1 MIRTSTGLG
10 STGEPRASG
19 SGADALGEGCLEQA
33 SEVVGV
39 GPLAGVLE
47 ALGIPLLF
55 VLGGTL
61 GYALLVGSFYPRA
74 MADAP
79 EVSERLWLVDGYN
92 ALSVGLLGGEE
103 RSQWWRADC
112 RERLLEHS
120 ARFREPGTEVWVIF
134 DGGDPSGGRTSA
146 EDHPKTVFA
155 PDADA
160 WLAAR
165 VRGSPHPQR
174 ITVVTADRR
183 LAGRVLGA
191 GAAVVAPGD
200 FLLRCEV

>member
-1 MIRTSTGLG
+1 MRTSIGLRNP
-10 STGEPRASG
+10 GEPRVSASG
-19 SGADALGEGCLEQA
+19 AESRGESRLVRASQAVRGGA
-33 SEVVGV
+33 
-39 GPLAGVLE
+39 LAGVLE

-61 GYALLVGSFYPRA
+61 GYALLLGSFYPRT
-74 MADAP
+74 MVDAP
-79 EVSERLWLVDGYN
+79 PEVPGPIWLVDGYN

-103 RSQWWRADC
+103 RSQWWRAAC

-120 ARFREPGTEVWVIF
+120 ARFREPGAELWVVF
-134 DGGDPSGGRTSA
+134 DGSDPSGGRTSA
-146 EDHPKTVFA
+146 DDHPKTVFA

-165 VRGSPHPQR
+165 VRGSAHPQQ

-183 LAGRVLGA
+183 LAGRVRGA
-191 GAAVVAPGD
+191 GAAVVSPGD

>member
-1 MIRTSTGLG
+1 M
-10 STGEPRASG
+10 RASQAVRG
-19 SGADALGEGCLEQA
+19 GA
-33 SEVVGV
+33 
-39 GPLAGVLE
+39 LAGVLE

-61 GYALLVGSFYPRA
+61 GYALLLGSFYPRT
-74 MADAP
+74 MVDAP
-79 EVSERLWLVDGYN
+79 PEVPGPIWLVDGYN

-103 RSQWWRADC
+103 RSQWWRAAC

-120 ARFREPGTEVWVIF
+120 ARFREPGAELWVVF
-134 DGGDPSGGRTSA
+134 DGSDPSGGRTSA
-146 EDHPKTVFA
+146 DDHPKTVFA

-165 VRGSPHPQR
+165 VRGSAHPQQ

-183 LAGRVLGA
+183 LAGRVRGA
-191 GAAVVAPGD
+191 GAAVVSPGD

>member
-1 MIRTSTGLG
+1 MRTSIGLG
-10 STGEPRASG
+10 SAGEPRASA
-19 SGADALGEGCLEQA
+19 SGADPRGEGRPEQV
-33 SEVVGV
+33 SQVVRG

-61 GYALLVGSFYPRA
+61 GYALLLGSFYPRA

-79 EVSERLWLVDGYN
+79 EVPGQLWLVDGYN

-183 LAGRVLGA
+183 LAGRVLSA
-191 GAAVVAPGD
+191 GAAVVSPGD

>member
-1 MIRTSTGLG
+1 MLRTS
-10 STGEPRASG
+10 
-19 SGADALGEGCLEQA
+19 GARTDERGGGRLEQA
-33 SEVVGV
+33 SQLIRG

-61 GYALLVGSFYPRA
+61 GYALLLGSFYPRA
-74 MADAP
+74 MADVP
-79 EVSERLWLVDGYN
+79 EVADRLWLVDGYN

-103 RSQWWRADC
+103 RSRWWRAAC
-112 RERLLEHS
+112 RERLLERS
-120 ARFREPGTEVWVIF
+120 ARFREPGAEVWVIF
-134 DGGDPSGGRTSA
+134 DGGDPSGGRSGA
-146 EDHPKTVFA
+146 DARPKTVFA

-160 WLAAR
+160 WLTAR
-165 VRGSPHPQR
+165 VRGSPHPQQ

-183 LAGRVLGA
+183 LAGRVRGA
-191 GAAVVAPGD
+191 GAVVVSPGD